1 MASESSLYKTLL
13 IPNLLA
19 ITEVAVTELSAIIDK
34 VKITCVSKYVEN
46 QTSEKKFVEEHQT
59 FNHSLAW
66 LCTYYMALE
75 RMQKWSLQLKLE
87 NRLGKIET
95 IIHQIAFSEYLAQIK
110 GGIPISQGEIVRL
123 NDVGID
129 AENQPL
135 FKNPDIEKLI
145 NLGASQDCKK
155 FLISNLSEF
164 SKNELTGDTGLTSEL
179 NMIRDQFRRFTIEKV
194 DPFAQAWHLNDELI
208 PMSLIQEM
216 ANLGVFGMSIPE
228 QYGGLGLSK
237 IALCVVS
244 EELSRGYIGVGSL
257 GTRSDIAAELI
268 LCGGTDNQKRKW
280 LPRIANGEILPAAVF
295 TEPNTGSDLGSLT
308 TKAIKFNNGYK
319 ITGNKTW
326 ITHGSRAQL
335 MTVLTRTSRTLSDHK
350 GLSMF
355 LAEKTPGHDNNFFP
369 DTGLTG
375 GEIQVIGYRGMK
387 EFELAFDGFYVPE
400 ENLLGQKEGFGF
412 NQLMQTFESARI
424 QTASRAIGITQSAC
438 ELAMKYAND
447 RHQFGKKIIEFPR
460 VYNKLAMMVVELM
473 VSRQLTY
480 YAAEQKNNNKRCDL
494 EAGMAKLLSARVA
507 WSAADNALQIHG
519 SHGYAIEHPASRLLC
534 DARIINIFEGTA
546 EVQANVIS
554 RRILSNSINHTNL
567 ASNIS

>member
-1 MASESSLYKTLL
+1 MVSESSMYKTLL
-13 IPNLLA
+13 IPNLLS
-19 ITEVAVTELSAIIDK
+19 ITEVALTELSSIIDR
-34 VKITCVSKYVEN
+34 VKIICVSRFVES
-46 QTSEKKFVEEHQT
+46 QKSEKMFVEEHQT
-59 FNHSLAW
+59 FNHTIAW
-66 LCTYYMALE
+66 LCTYYIALE
-75 RMQKWSLQLKLE
+75 RMQKWSLQLKME
-87 NRLGKIET
+87 NRLGEVET
-95 IIHQIAFSEYLAQIK
+95 LIHQIAFSEYLAQIK

-123 NDVGID
+123 NDIEID
-129 AENQPL
+129 VENESL
-135 FKNPDIEKLI
+135 FKNPDIKKLI

-155 FLISNLSEF
+155 FLISHLSEC

-179 NMIRDQFRRFTIEKV
+179 NMIRDQFRRFSNEKV
-194 DPFAQAWHLNDELI
+194 DPFAQNWHLNDELI
-208 PMSLIQEM
+208 PMNLIQEM
-216 ANLGVFGMSIPE
+216 ADLGVFGMSIPE

-268 LCGGTDNQKRKW
+268 LCGGTDDQKRKW
-280 LPRIANGEILPAAVF
+280 LPKIANGEILPTAVF
-295 TEPNTGSDLGSLT
+295 TEPNTGSDLGALT

-335 MTVLTRTSRTLSDHK
+335 MTVLTRTSRTLSNHK

-355 LAEKTPGHDNNFFP
+355 LAEKTSGNNDNFFP

-387 EFELAFDGFYVPE
+387 EFELSFDEFYVPK
-400 ENLLGQKEGFGF
+400 ENLLGEKEGFGF

-438 ELAMKYAND
+438 ELAIKYAND
-447 RHQFGKKIIEFPR
+447 RHQFGKKIIKFPR

-480 YAAEQKNNNKRCDL
+480 YAAEQKDNNKRCDL
-494 EAGMAKLLSARVA
+494 EAGMAKLLSSRVA
-507 WSAADNALQIHG
+507 WSAADNSLQIHG
-519 SHGYAIEHPASRLLC
+519 SYGYALEHPASRLLC

-546 EVQANVIS
+546 EIQANVIS
-554 RRILSNSINHTNL
+554 RRILSNSINEK
-567 ASNIS
+567 NIS